1 MPVID
6 NPANTD
12 GTGQRVRSVSL
23 GSPAAP
29 STTAVRAAVTD
40 NGAQQTITTGITNP
54 DVPRAVTATAGGTA
68 TDIKAIQVTVHG
80 TNADG
85 AVISEVLPAFTLDT
99 AGTVTGAKA
108 FKTVTSIVIPAHDG
122 VGATTAVG
130 TSDKLGLGFAL
141 SRNTVLHAYLAGT
154 REGTAP
160 TVVTSSTAVESN
172 TVDLN
177 SATNGTAVI
186 VDFYDS

>member
-6 NPANTD
+6 NPAALD

-29 STTAVRAAVTD
+29 DVDIVLSAVTD
-40 NGAQQTITTGITNP
+40 DGEEQTITAEITDP
-54 DVPRAVTATAGGTA
+54 DIPRAVTATAGGTA
-68 TDIKAIQVTVHG
+68 DDIKAIQVTVNG

-85 AVISEVLPAFTLDT
+85 AAITEDLPAFTVNT
-99 AGTVTGAKA
+99 AGTVTGSKA
-108 FKTVTSIVIPAHDG
+108 FATVTSVVIPAHDDT
-122 VGATTAVG
+122 GATTSVG
-130 TSDKLGLGFAL
+130 TADKLGIGLRL
-141 SRNTVLHAYLAGT
+141 SRNTVLAAYLDGT
-154 REGTAP
+154 LESTAP
-160 TVVTSSTAVESN
+160 TVAVDEDDVESN

-177 SATNGTAVI
+177 SASDGTEVI